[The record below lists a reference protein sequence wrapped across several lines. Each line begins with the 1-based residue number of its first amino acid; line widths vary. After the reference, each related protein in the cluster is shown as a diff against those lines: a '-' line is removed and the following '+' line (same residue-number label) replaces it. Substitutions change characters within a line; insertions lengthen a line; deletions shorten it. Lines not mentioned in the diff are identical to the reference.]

1 MLLNLNSVPYAVI
14 FLYGHKK
21 KRKTKPIEFSG
32 TLLHREREIYLNYC
46 CCYSRQSWKKM
57 ANNRG
62 YPHFRRFLSRRQY
75 ILTTA
80 LFTIFAFVFSI
91 FLLLYGFAPK
101 EDDILKDDTR
111 LEEPQQSQSVQQQV
125 LLRFSFLNFEKRV
138 LLLGLHL
145 LMGRDEFDFFFL

>member
-1 MLLNLNSVPYAVI
+1 
-14 FLYGHKK
+14 
-21 KRKTKPIEFSG
+21 
-32 TLLHREREIYLNYC
+32 
-46 CCYSRQSWKKM
+46 M